1 VRTSRKAHLL
11 VPMMYAIQHRY
22 LSCSRIPVVKPL
34 EGVYFPMCGRYKHS
48 MEISEQLTCLFAAEV
63 EERDHSYVIEIP
75 KQEVDIGYVNPTED
89 YQIALLKQPGDNSQ
103 SAPPQTGDES
113 SQQPDLNQPPVSTG
127 ETRVVEITELGD
139 QGDGL
144 TRVERG
150 FVVIVPETEVGERVR
165 IRIETVHETVAFG
178 EVVERYRY

>member
-1 VRTSRKAHLL
+1 
-11 VPMMYAIQHRY
+11 
-22 LSCSRIPVVKPL
+22 
-34 EGVYFPMCGRYKHS
+34 
-48 MEISEQLTCLFAAEV
+48 MEISEQLTCLFATEV
-63 EERDHSYVIEIP
+63 EERDQSYVVEVP
-75 KQEVDIGYVNPTED
+75 KQEVDVGYVDPTKD
-89 YQIALLKQPGDNSQ
+89 YQVGVLKQPGETSQ
-103 SAPPQTGDES
+103 AAPIQTSDDS
-113 SQQPDLNQPPVSTG
+113 SQQPDLDQPPVSTG

-150 FVVIVPETEVGERVR
+150 FVVIVPETEVGERVQ

>member
-1 VRTSRKAHLL
+1 
-11 VPMMYAIQHRY
+11 
-22 LSCSRIPVVKPL
+22 
-34 EGVYFPMCGRYKHS
+34 
-48 MEISEQLTCLFAAEV
+48 MEIFEQLTCLFAAEV
-63 EERDHSYVIEIP
+63 EEQDQSYVVEVP
-75 KQEVDIGYVNPTED
+75 KWEVDVGYVDPTKD
-89 YQIALLKQPGDNSQ
+89 YQVAVLKQPGDNSQ
-103 SAPPQTGDES
+103 SAPPQTGDEP

-165 IRIETVHETVAFG
+165 IRIETVRETVAFG

>member
-1 VRTSRKAHLL
+1 
-11 VPMMYAIQHRY
+11 
-22 LSCSRIPVVKPL
+22 
-34 EGVYFPMCGRYKHS
+34 

-63 EERDHSYVIEIP
+63 EEHDLSYVVEIP
-75 KQEVDIGYVNPTED
+75 KQEVDVGYVDPTKD
-89 YQIALLKQPGDNSQ
+89 YQVAVLEQPGENSQ
-103 SAPPQTGDES
+103 PAPIQTSDDAS
-113 SQQPDLNQPPVSTG
+113 SQPDFDQPPVSTG

-150 FVVIVPETEVGERVR
+150 FVVIVPETEVGERVQ

>member
-1 VRTSRKAHLL
+1 
-11 VPMMYAIQHRY
+11 
-22 LSCSRIPVVKPL
+22 
-34 EGVYFPMCGRYKHS
+34 
-48 MEISEQLTCLFAAEV
+48 MEISEQLTCLFAAKV
-63 EERDHSYVIEIP
+63 EDKGQSYVVEVP
-75 KQEVDIGYVNPTED
+75 KQEVDVGYVDPTKD
-89 YQIALLKQPGDNSQ
+89 YQIALLRQPGETSQ
-103 SAPPQTGDES
+103 SAPTQNRADS
-113 SQQPDLNQPPVSTG
+113 SQQPDLDQPPVSTG

-165 IRIETVHETVAFG
+165 IRIETVTETVAFG